1 VHVFRV
7 RWRREL
13 QFRVWQ
19 RRDLQRVLEERE
31 TEQERKTEQERDSAC
46 LERLLHH
53 VLRAW

>member
-1 VHVFRV
+1 VFRV